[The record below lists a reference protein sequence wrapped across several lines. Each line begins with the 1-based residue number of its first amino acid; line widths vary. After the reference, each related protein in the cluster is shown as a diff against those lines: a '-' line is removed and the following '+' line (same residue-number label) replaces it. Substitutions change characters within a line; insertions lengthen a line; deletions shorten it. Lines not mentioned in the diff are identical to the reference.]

1 MKLLVTGAGGF
12 VGLHLCNSLAK
23 LGYDVIGT
31 TRSAAKAR
39 NLSKRNLSNWELRTI
54 GDISADIDWSPV
66 LSDVDLVVHLA
77 ARVHIMKDEARDP
90 LAAFR
95 QVNVIGTEQ
104 LLRHEGMRGVRRFV
118 YLSSVKAHGEA
129 TTDVPLSSSD
139 RLMPVDP
146 YGQSKLEAEQVVQAI
161 GTELGIETVIIR
173 PPLVYGPGVGG
184 NFVKLLGAVNKGVP
198 LPFGLIE
205 NSRSLVS
212 VQNLCDLIGECL
224 ANTAASGKRFL
235 VSDNED
241 VSTPD
246 LIRLIASSMSRPAR
260 LVSVPVA
267 VLTVAAKL
275 LGQSGEMSR
284 LIGSL
289 QVDIEETMQTLNWT
303 PPVSL
308 VDGIQSTVTWYQE
321 QKTDA

>member
-1 MKLLVTGAGGF
+1 MRDAEK
-12 VGLHLCNSLAK
+12 
-23 LGYDVIGT
+23 
-31 TRSAAKAR
+31 
-39 NLSKRNLSNWELRTI
+39 
-54 GDISADIDWSPV
+54 
-66 LSDVDLVVHLA
+66 
-77 ARVHIMKDEARDP
+77 DP
-90 LAAFR
+90 LVAFR
-95 QVNVIGTEQ
+95 QVNVGGTEQ
-104 LLRHEGMRGVRRFV
+104 ILRHEGMRGVRRFV
-118 YLSSVKAHGEA
+118 YLSSVKARGEA
-129 TTDVPLSSSD
+129 TTDVPFSASD
-139 RLMPVDP
+139 RLMPLDP
-146 YGQSKLEAEQVVQAI
+146 YGQSKLEAEQLVQAI
-161 GTELGIETVIIR
+161 GTEIGIETVIIR

-184 NFVKLLGAVNKGVP
+184 NFVRLLGAVDKGVP

-205 NSRSLVS
+205 NFRSLVS

-260 LVSVPVA
+260 LVPVPVA

-289 QVDIEETMQTLNWT
+289 QVDIEETMQTLNWK

-308 VDGIQSTVTWYQE
+308 ADGIQSTVTWYQE
-321 QKTDA
+321 QKASA